1 MNYERISPD
10 DILIKMQ
17 ETPNP
22 YALRFICNLPFKT
35 RGKASFSSIE
45 EARDLKLVIGLFEI
59 SGVKQIHLFRNFLTL
74 THSGDLS
81 LEEFFKCV
89 ESVLKTRFPL
99 HDPEFDF
106 EDEKIKKIRKQHESE
121 DLNKIEEI
129 LDRTIRPGLQADG
142 GDLEVIELKDNELKI
157 FYQGACEGCPSA
169 AMGTLEAIENILRH
183 ELENNTLKVRP
194 V

>member
-10 DILIKMQ
+10 DILLKMQ

-22 YALRFICNLPFKT
+22 YAVRFICNLPFKNK
-35 RGKASFSSIE
+35 GKASFSTSE
-45 EARDLKLVIGLFEI
+45 EAKDLKLVRDLFEI
-59 SGVKQIHLFRNFLTL
+59 SGVKQVHLFKNFLTL
-74 THSGDLS
+74 THEGKLC
-81 LEEFFKCV
+81 LEELFQNV
-89 ESVLKTRFPL
+89 ESVLKTRFSL
-99 HDPEFDF
+99 HDPDFEF
-106 EDEKIKKIRKQHESE
+106 EDEKIKKIRKQHDKQELNHIE
-121 DLNKIEEI
+121 DI

-169 AMGTLEAIENILRH
+169 TMGTLDAIESILRQ
-183 ELENNTLKVRP
+183 ELQNDSLKVRP